1 MTQKEITLNGQQV
14 EMIYC
19 AATENGFETI
29 SGKSIEVF
37 VPTFGEDADGNTI
50 ITEPAKCTMGDFVM
64 LAVAAIIAAY
74 TRRKE
79 KVPVTDEYILYDAT
93 PDERN
98 ALITTI
104 VELRREWY
112 KVPDVVNDTLKKE
125 AEKGDNK
132 KTGKRK
138 NA

>member
-19 AATENGFETI
+19 AATENAFETI

-37 VPTFGEDADGNTI
+37 VPTFGEDAEGNTI
-50 ITEPAKCTMGDFVM
+50 IKEPAKCTMGDFVI
-64 LAVAAIIAAY
+64 LAFAAIYTAY
-74 TRRKE
+74 TRRHE

-98 ALITTI
+98 ALITAI

-112 KVPDVVNDTLKKE
+112 KVPDVVNDTLNKE
-125 AEKGDNK
+125 VEKGDSK